1 MGMIRPGR
9 LVLKVTKDYGF
20 DDSEHSIVRRFFYE
34 TFSRCVNGSVFEGL
48 KMDFVSYT
56 LNLVQSINTDEQ
68 LTGARVL
75 LLLLQSR
82 FELKTLR
89 TISTKQ
95 GVAEML
101 IEMLTWKSP
110 HEKEIRVAAANIVSK
125 LVRSEPNGIW
135 VRAVTRSMDSVASLL
150 YDSNE
155 IERHSRRYGAKA
167 YDYSFFSSLG
177 LRILKIL
184 AKDHVNC
191 TKIGRN
197 RGLIRKVIAI
207 AELTL
212 DPLNWQISAD
222 LKILAIDTL
231 TSLARE
237 QKELLESI
245 GSKGVVLHNLLSLFF
260 MERNNYSHSKEE
272 LSAKAGE
279 ALSILSLEN
288 KQNCEIMMSIKLG
301 NDPNM
306 IASLISMLNINPVK
320 FLHVARILRNLL
332 VYADAEL
339 VELTEITKTA
349 PQVVDFVMSTRHARQ
364 EAAIGLAVQIFKVM
378 TVSDFYR
385 VFGEQGREIN
395 RSLTNKLLN
404 VLREH
409 ILPSKKLPGIRRFS
423 VELLFFLAKM
433 DTPEIGKRSCLE
445 EALEKISQK
454 ISKSKSSS
462 AVRLSTGE
470 LNVFDLLEDI
480 ALSGKV
486 DY

>member
-1 MGMIRPGR
+1 
-9 LVLKVTKDYGF
+9 
-20 DDSEHSIVRRFFYE
+20 
-34 TFSRCVNGSVFEGL
+34 
-48 KMDFVSYT
+48 
-56 LNLVQSINTDEQ
+56 
-68 LTGARVL
+68 
-75 LLLLQSR
+75 
-82 FELKTLR
+82 
-89 TISTKQ
+89 
-95 GVAEML
+95 
-101 IEMLTWKSP
+101 
-110 HEKEIRVAAANIVSK
+110 
-125 LVRSEPNGIW
+125 
-135 VRAVTRSMDSVASLL
+135 
-150 YDSNE
+150 
-155 IERHSRRYGAKA
+155 
-167 YDYSFFSSLG
+167 
-177 LRILKIL
+177 
-184 AKDHVNC
+184 
-191 TKIGRN
+191 
-197 RGLIRKVIAI
+197 
-207 AELTL
+207 
-212 DPLNWQISAD
+212 
-222 LKILAIDTL
+222 
-231 TSLARE
+231 
-237 QKELLESI
+237 
-245 GSKGVVLHNLLSLFF
+245 
-260 MERNNYSHSKEE
+260 
-272 LSAKAGE
+272 
-279 ALSILSLEN
+279 
-288 KQNCEIMMSIKLG
+288 MMSIKLG

-409 ILPSKKLPGIRRFS
+409 TRPSKKLPGIRRFS
-423 VELLFFLAKM
+423 VELLFLLAKM
-433 DTPEIGKRSCLE
+433 DTPETGKRSCLE
-445 EALEKISQK
+445 EALEKMWQK